1 MAKRTKKV
9 GIVGKWGTKFG
20 ATLRKI
26 VKKFEITKKAK
37 YLSPFSGK
45 ECVRRE
51 AVGIWKCKQTGR
63 RIAGGAWT
71 LNTAAAIA
79 AKTNV
84 NRLRRLREI
93 TNAEGGK

>member
-9 GIVGKWGTKFG
+9 GIVGKFGTKFG

-26 VKKFEITKKAK
+26 VKKFEVTKKAK

-45 ECVRRE
+45 ESVRRQ
-51 AVGIWKCKQTGR
+51 AVGIWKCKDTNR
-63 RIAGGAWT
+63 KIAGGAWT
-71 LNTAAAIA
+71 LNTAAAVT
-79 AKTNV
+79 AKTNI

-93 TNAEGGK
+93 AGKEDK

>member
-26 VKKFEITKKAK
+26 VKKFEVTKKAK

-45 ECVRRE
+45 ECVRRQ

-63 RIAGGAWT
+63 KIAGGAWT

-93 TNAEGGK
+93 ANADK

>member
-9 GIVGKWGTKFG
+9 GIVGKYGTKFG

-26 VKKFEITKKAK
+26 VKKFEVTKKAK

-63 RIAGGAWT
+63 KIAGGAWT

-84 NRLRRLREI
+84 NRLRRMREI
-93 TNAEGGK
+93 ALKETN

>member
-26 VKKFEITKKAK
+26 VKKFEVTKKAK

-45 ECVRRE
+45 ECVRRQ

-63 RIAGGAWT
+63 KIAGGAWT
-71 LNTAAAIA
+71 LNTAAAIS

-93 TNAEGGK
+93 ANADK

>member
-9 GIVGKWGTKFG
+9 CIVGKWGTKFG

-26 VKKFEITKKAK
+26 VKKFEVTKKAK

-45 ECVRRE
+45 ECVRRQ

-63 RIAGGAWT
+63 KIAGGAWT
-71 LNTAAAIA
+71 LNTAAAIS

-93 TNAEGGK
+93 ANADK

>member
-9 GIVGKWGTKFG
+9 GIVGKYGTKFG

-26 VKKFEITKKAK
+26 VKKFEVTKKAK

-45 ECVRRE
+45 ECVKRE

-63 RIAGGAWT
+63 KIAGGAWT
-71 LNTAAAIA
+71 LNTSAAIT
-79 AKTNV
+79 AKTNI

-93 TNAEGGK
+93 ANMDK